1 MEAKSPFEE
10 IFSSKKDKIEKKEK
24 QEGDLLDLKTSGSGE
39 TITIDTGDRYVN
51 LIVELLKNK
60 YFFEAIEVI
69 KEMAGE
75 GL

>member
-10 IFSSKKDKIEKKEK
+10 IFSSKKDKVERKEK
-24 QEGDLLDLKTSGSGE
+24 QEGDFLDLKTPGSGE

>member
-10 IFSSKKDKIEKKEK
+10 IFSSKDEKKKEKKE
-24 QEGDLLDLKTSGSGE
+24 EDLLDFNASESGE
-39 TITIDTGDRYVN
+39 PVPLDTGDRYLN
-51 LIVELLKNK
+51 LILELLKNK

-75 GL
+75 KV

>member
-10 IFSSKKDKIEKKEK
+10 IFSSKDEKKKEKKE
-24 QEGDLLDLKTSGSGE
+24 EDLLDFNASESGDVPL
-39 TITIDTGDRYVN
+39 DTGDRYLN
-51 LIVELLKNK
+51 LILELLKNK

-75 GL
+75 KV

>member
-10 IFSSKKDKIEKKEK
+10 IFSSKKDKVERKEK

>member
-10 IFSSKKDKIEKKEK
+10 IFSSKHEKKEEK
-24 QEGDLLDLKTSGSGE
+24 KGEDLLDFNASESGE
-39 TITIDTGDRYVN
+39 PVPFDTGDRYLN
-51 LIVELLKNK
+51 LILELLKNK

-75 GL
+75 KV

>member
-10 IFSSKKDKIEKKEK
+10 IFSSKKEKKEEEK
-24 QEGDLLDLKTSGSGE
+24 KEEDLLDFNASESGDVPL
-39 TITIDTGDRYVN
+39 DTGDRYLN

-75 GL
+75 GI